1 MIAVHHRCKNYDSY
15 RAERVKSLFNAEG
28 HGERFDL
35 ELDADL
41 DSQTWNIGAII
52 GPSGSGKTSIARELW
67 GGSINLSAG
76 WPADA
81 PIIDAILPGK
91 KETQ

>member
-1 MIAVHHRCKNYDSY
+1 MNRAGRAKQEPATLSNQSY

-35 ELDADL
+35 DIDADV
-41 DSQTWNIGAII
+41 DSQSWNIGVIV

-67 GGSINLSAG
+67 GTN
-76 WPADA
+76 A
-81 PIIDAILPGK
+81 PRW
-91 KETQ
+91 

>member
-1 MIAVHHRCKNYDSY
+1 MISVHHRSKNYESY

-35 ELDADL
+35 ELDADV
-41 DSQTWNIGAII
+41 DSQSWNIGVIV

-67 GGSINLSAG
+67 GTNKS
-76 WPADA
+76 
-81 PIIDAILPGK
+81 
-91 KETQ
+91 